1 MTAQGRAGRTHCLLD
16 TNILIDVLRGEQPA
30 LQWLERRGGE
40 AAISVI
46 TWMEILVGCTADETD
61 PVERWLRRFPRLELD
76 QAVAARAVQCRR
88 QHGLKLPDAIILATA
103 RCHGLQL
110 VSRNSR
116 DFPESLG
123 DVLMPYSL

>member
-1 MTAQGRAGRTHCLLD
+1 VTAEGRAGRTACLLD
-16 TNILIDVLRGEQPA
+16 TNILIDVLRGEQQA
-30 LQWLERRGGE
+30 LQWLERRGGD

-46 TWMEILVGCTADETD
+46 TWMEILVGCAPDETD
-61 PVERWLRRFPRLELD
+61 PVERWLSRFPRLELD